1 MTAYDAIFEG
11 ITRNLH
17 TVIFIQLYTGFFAE
31 NTPWCDSQSM
41 SIIPGYKPALD
52 QPLRRKLNRL
62 AEEVRD
68 RMKGII
74 ETYHQNH
81 IDRKMYFIDEF
92 DHSTYTGHRFC

>member
-1 MTAYDAIFEG
+1 MTF
-11 ITRNLH
+11 NLH
-17 TVIFIQLYTGFFAE
+17 TVIFIQPYPGFFAE

-41 SIIPGYKPALD
+41 GIVPGYKPPLD

-74 ETYHQNH
+74 ET
-81 IDRKMYFIDEF
+81 
-92 DHSTYTGHRFC
+92 